1 MENIN
6 KVISQNLKK
15 IREEQGLSFDKMSK
29 ITGVSK
35 SMLCQIEKSESNP
48 SINTLY
54 KISNALKVSLSS
66 LISESKMDTVVIN
79 KNNLIPITSTDNNFR
94 IYNIFPFANNRN
106 FEIFYSELE
115 PAGFAYS
122 EPHQIGTQEYIT
134 VFTGELLIKIE
145 NKEYLVSDGTA
156 IGFKADVPHSYY
168 SYNNT
173 KVIFSNTIFY
183 SK

>member
-6 KVISQNLKK
+6 KIIAQNFKR
-15 IREEQGLSFDKMSK
+15 IREEQGLSFDKMSQ

-35 SMLCQIEKSESNP
+35 SMLCQIEKAESNP

-54 KISNALKVSLSS
+54 KISDALKISLSS

-79 KNNLIPITSTDNNFR
+79 KNNLIPVSTTDNSFR
-94 IYNIFPFANNRN
+94 IYTMFPFTNNRN
-106 FEIFYSELE
+106 FEIFYGELE
-115 PAGFAYS
+115 PGGFTNS
-122 EPHQIGTQEYIT
+122 QPHQIGTQEYLT
-134 VFTGELLIKIE
+134 VFTGELLVKIE
-145 NKEYLVSDGTA
+145 NKEYLLSTGTA
-156 IGFKADVPHSYY
+156 IGFKADVPHSYH

-173 KVIFSNTIFY
+173 KVIFCNTIFY

>member
-6 KVISQNLKK
+6 KVISQNLKRV
-15 IREEQGLSFDKMSK
+15 REEQGLSFDKMSQ

-66 LISESKMDTVVIN
+66 LISEPKMDTVVIN
-79 KNNLIPITSTDNNFR
+79 KNNLIPVSSIDNSFR
-94 IYNIFPFANNRN
+94 IYNMFPFTNSRS
-106 FEIFYSELE
+106 FEIFYGELE
-115 PAGFAYS
+115 PGGYTNS

-145 NKEYLVSDGTA
+145 DKEYLASAGTA
-156 IGFKADVPHSYY
+156 IGFKADVPHSYC
-168 SYNNT
+168 SNNNT